1 MHLLVS
7 WIILTF
13 AVYVT
18 AYILPGVSVTGVFPT
33 VVTAMFIGIVNTFLR
48 PVLLI
53 LTLPVNILTLGL
65 FTFVINALLVLLVAA
80 MVPDF
85 HVDGF
90 WWAMA
95 FSIILSIVN
104 GFLSSVVRQERVQG
118 GGCRKKT
125 NPKHEILNLKQTQM
139 TKIQIRDKL

>member
-104 GFLSSVVRQERVQG
+104 GFLSSVVRQ
-118 GGCRKKT
+118 
-125 NPKHEILNLKQTQM
+125 
-139 TKIQIRDKL
+139 